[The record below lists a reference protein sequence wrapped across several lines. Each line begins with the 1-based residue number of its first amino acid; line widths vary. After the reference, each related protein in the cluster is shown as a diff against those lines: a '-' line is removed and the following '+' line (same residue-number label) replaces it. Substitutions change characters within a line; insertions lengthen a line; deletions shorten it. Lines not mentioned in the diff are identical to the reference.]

1 MNMPEAIAFCALII
15 GLIAGA
21 GILLDAYHRR
31 LKHREKALELQ
42 VKLAEAEGRQRIAG
56 MPQIE
61 ERLRVLERIAT
72 DNRSDLTAQI
82 EQLRDLDTIDGRA
95 AAKELSA

>member
-21 GILLDAYHRR
+21 GILLEAYNRKLR
-31 LKHREKALELQ
+31 SREKEMELR
-42 VKLAEAEGRQRIAG
+42 VRLAEAEGRQRVAG

-72 DNRSDLTAQI
+72 ENPSDLTAQI
-82 EQLRDLDTIDGRA
+82 EQLRDLDLIDGRA
-95 AAKELSA
+95 DNKELSA